1 MRADHP
7 LSINT
12 HSSHAV
18 ERAMRLANLAVMALI
33 DEATLTPK
41 PGLVDLRGRGAHRD
55 LDWMMM
61 CDSADML
68 HPTFYAMAVAGMRH
82 DNSHDN
88 LHDDQHRNDQILRE
102 ELGEIG
108 RVGEAVMLRATGG
121 VNTHRGA
128 IWTLGL
134 LVGAAAQHIDTA
146 HIDTAAG
153 IASRAGAIA
162 RQTDRHAPTIT
173 GNKGE
178 QACLTYGVGG
188 ARGQAMAGFPHVVHH
203 ALPSLH
209 AARLRGLGED
219 HARLNA
225 LLAVMAELDD
235 TCILSRGGVPAL
247 HIMQAGA
254 RAVLQADD
262 DRLAREAALRQ
273 LVQQAL
279 ALNVSP
285 GGAADLLA
293 ATLFLDSLTM
303 EYKNETPALSAT
315 ATH

>member
-1 MRADHP
+1 MRVDHP
-7 LSINT
+7 LSINISPT
-12 HSSHAV
+12 HAA
-18 ERAMRLANLAVMALI
+18 ERAVQLANLAVTALI

-68 HPTFYAMAVAGMRH
+68 HPTFYAMAVAGMKR
-82 DNSHDN
+82 DNS
-88 LHDDQHRNDQILRE
+88 HDDQHRNDQILRE

-108 RVGEAVMLRATGG
+108 RDGEAVMLRATGG

-134 LVGAAAQHIDTA
+134 LVGAAAQHLDTA

-209 AARLRGLGED
+209 AARQRGLDED

-262 DRLAREAALRQ
+262 DRRAREAALQQ
-273 LVQQAL
+273 LEQQAL